1 MPRNILKIFI
11 IGTKNVGFQQL
22 IDYEMSDG
30 FVFDT
35 SHISGVDLATKMVQ
49 VNEKTWMLQCWIVDL
64 DKIFGRF
71 QDLYSKYLVGTHGAI
86 LIANLGDLN
95 SLKTI
100 REWIFLIRENR
111 KNIPILIVGD
121 RPKLKQNRQISEQEG
136 VQFAKEHGL
145 AGYMEIASY
154 SEFNTSIM
162 FERIT
167 SLILEHQN
175 NLQSQGSF

>member
-1 MPRNILKIFI
+1 MARNLLKIFI
-11 IGTKNVGFQQL
+11 KGSKKSGLQQL

-30 FVFDT
+30 FVLDT

-49 VNEKTWMLQCWIVDL
+49 MNKKTWMLQCWIVDL
-64 DKIFGRF
+64 EKIFGRF
-71 QDLYSKYLVGTHGAI
+71 HDLYPNFLRGTYGAI

-95 SLKTI
+95 SLKPL
-100 REWIFLIRENR
+100 REWISLIRGNR

-121 RPKLKQNRQISEQEG
+121 HPKVKQNRHISEQEG
-136 VQFAKEHGL
+136 VQFAKENGL
-145 AGYMEIASY
+145 AGYMEIASH
-154 SEFNTSIM
+154 SELNTSII

-167 SLILEHQN
+167 SFILEHQD